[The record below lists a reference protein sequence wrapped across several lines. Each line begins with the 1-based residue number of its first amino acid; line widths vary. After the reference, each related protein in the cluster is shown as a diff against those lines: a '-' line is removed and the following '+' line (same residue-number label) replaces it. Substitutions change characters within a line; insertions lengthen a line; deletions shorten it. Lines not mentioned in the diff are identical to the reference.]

1 MDNWNTELAL
11 TFHEETKHSYESVYR
26 NRHFLDWENQPQPF
40 KRYLGLEA
48 IPLPADLPVTQMPAL
63 LALSPPGETGVT
75 TSVPTLHDLAY
86 VLFYAAGVTK
96 RRFYPGHG
104 EMWFRAAACTGALY
118 HIDLYL
124 SVCDVPALHDGL
136 YHFDP
141 YDFAL
146 RQLRQGDYRRVL
158 VEASGNDP
166 ALQGAPVILL
176 GSDTF
181 WRNAWKYR
189 ARAYRHSF
197 WDAGT
202 ILANLLAAAHARTLP
217 AHLTLG
223 FADAPVNTLLDVD
236 TDREVALFLVGLGTG
251 AARSPRRRRRRG
263 ASLTAPLPPA
273 APSVTPL
280 HLAVAPL
287 SPEEL
292 DYPAMRIMHTASS
305 LESPEDAAEWR
316 GAAPE
321 TSFPSVTGELF
332 SLYPNTV
339 DALPSAALEDVIRH
353 RGSTRRFSHQPL
365 SLVQLSN
372 VLVSA
377 TQPIPADCL
386 AASGRRCNDLYLI
399 VNAVAGL
406 PSGAY
411 VFHPQSQALE
421 LLCAGDFRRQ
431 AGELALGQE
440 LAADASVAVFCL
452 CDILALLERFGNR
465 GYRVAQLEGGI
476 LGGRMYL
483 AAYAQGFGATGL
495 TFFDDDVTAFFS
507 PHAADKSVM
516 FLIALGYAARR

>member
-1 MDNWNTELAL
+1 ML
-11 TFHEETKHSYESVYR
+11 
-26 NRHFLDWENQPQPF
+26 
-40 KRYLGLEA
+40 
-48 IPLPADLPVTQMPAL
+48 AL
-63 LALSPPGETGVT
+63 LALSPPAETDAT
-75 TSVPTLHDLAY
+75 IPVPTLHDLAY

-104 EMWFRAAACTGALY
+104 EMLFRAAACTGALY

-124 SVCDVPALHDGL
+124 SVCDIPGLQAGL

-141 YDFAL
+141 RDFAL
-146 RQLRQGDYRRVL
+146 RQLRQGDARQML
-158 VEASGNDP
+158 VEASGEAP
-166 ALQGAPVILL
+166 EIQEAPVILI

-217 AHLTLG
+217 AHLALG
-223 FADAPVNTLLDVD
+223 FADAPVNALLDVD

-251 AARSPRRRRRRG
+251 AARSPRQRRRRG
-263 ASLTAPLPPA
+263 ASLTAPLPP
-273 APSVTPL
+273 VTPPMAPL
-280 HLAVAPL
+280 HLEVAPL

-292 DYPAMRIMHTASS
+292 DYPAIRMMHAASS
-305 LESPEDAAEWR
+305 LETPDDAAEWR
-316 GAAPE
+316 GAALEASLLPA
-321 TSFPSVTGELF
+321 TGELF
-332 SLYPNTV
+332 SLCP
-339 DALPSAALEDVIRH
+339 DIAASLPSAALEAVIRR
-353 RGSTRRFSHQPL
+353 RGSARQFSHQPL

-372 VLVSA
+372 VLVPA

-386 AASGRRCNDLYLI
+386 ASPGRRLNDLYLI
-399 VNAVAGL
+399 VHAVDGL

-411 VFHPQSQALE
+411 VFHPSSQALE
-421 LLCAGDFRRQ
+421 LLRAGDFRRQ

-452 CDILALLERFGNR
+452 CDVLALLERFGNR
-465 GYRVAQLEGGI
+465 GYRVAQMEGGI

>member
-1 MDNWNTELAL
+1 MENWHTELAL

-26 NRHFLDWENQPQPF
+26 SRHFLDWANQPQPF

-48 IPLPADLPVTQMPAL
+48 IPLPADLPMTRMPAL
-63 LALSPPGETGVT
+63 LALSPPSEMAVT

-104 EMWFRAAACTGALY
+104 EMLFRAAACTGALY

-124 SVCDVPALHDGL
+124 SVGDVPGLQAGL

-141 YDFAL
+141 HDFAL

-158 VEASGNDP
+158 VEASGDDP
-166 ALQGAPVILL
+166 ALQEAPAIVV

-202 ILANLLAAAHARTLP
+202 VLANLLAAARARTLP
-217 AHLTLG
+217 THLTLG
-223 FADAPVNTLLDVD
+223 FADALVNALLDVD

-251 AARSPRRRRRRG
+251 A
-263 ASLTAPLPPA
+263 PLPAA
-273 APSVTPL
+273 APPVQPL
-280 HLAVAPL
+280 HLQVAPL
-287 SPEEL
+287 SREEF
-292 DYPAMRIMHTASS
+292 DYPAIRIIHAASS

-316 GAAPE
+316 GVISEAPL
-321 TSFPSVTGELF
+321 PPVTGEMFPLCPDPAG
-332 SLYPNTV
+332 S
-339 DALPSAALEDVIRH
+339 LPSAALEDVIRR
-353 RGSTRRFSHQPL
+353 RGSTRRFSHQSL

-372 VLVSA
+372 MLTRA

-386 AASGRRCNDLYLI
+386 TASGRRLNDLYLI
-399 VNAVAGL
+399 VNAVEGL

-411 VFHPQSQALE
+411 VFHPQSPALE

-452 CDILALLERFGNR
+452 CDVLALLEHFGNR

-516 FLIALGYAARR
+516 FLIALGYTARR

>member
-1 MDNWNTELAL
+1 MDNWNIELAL
-11 TFHEETKHSYESVYR
+11 TYHEETKHSYESVSR
-26 NRHFLDWENQPQPF
+26 SRHFLDWANQPQPF

-63 LALSPPGETGVT
+63 LALSPPAETAVT

-104 EMWFRAAACTGALY
+104 EMLFRAAACTGALY

-124 SVCDVPALHDGL
+124 SVCDVPGL
-136 YHFDP
+136 QAGVYHFDP
-141 YDFAL
+141 RDFAL
-146 RQLRQGDYRRVL
+146 RQLRQGDLRHVL
-158 VEASGNDP
+158 IEASGDDP
-166 ALQGAPVILL
+166 ALQEAPVIII

-202 ILANLLAAAHARTLP
+202 ILANLLAAVHARTLL

-223 FADAPVNTLLDVD
+223 FADAPVNALLDVD
-236 TDREVALFLVGLGTG
+236 TDREAALFLVGLGTG
-251 AARSPRRRRRRG
+251 AARSPRRRRG
-263 ASLTAPLPPA
+263 HSLTCPLPPA
-273 APSVTPL
+273 TPPMEPL
-280 HLAVAPL
+280 HLEVAPP
-287 SPEEL
+287 SPDVL
-292 DYPAMRIMHTASS
+292 DYPAIRIMHAASS
-305 LESPEDAAEWR
+305 LENPDEAAEWR

-321 TSFPSVTGELF
+321 VPVSPATGELF
-332 SLYPNTV
+332 SLCPDTV
-339 DALPSAALEDVIRH
+339 ACLPSAALEDVIRR
-353 RGSTRRFSHQPL
+353 RGSTRRFAHQSL

-377 TQPIPADCL
+377 TQPMPADYL
-386 AASGRRCNDLYLI
+386 APPGRRLNDLYLI
-399 VNAVAGL
+399 VHAVEDL

-411 VFHPQSQALE
+411 VFHSEPQTLE
-421 LLCAGDFRRQ
+421 LLQTGDFRRQ

-440 LAADASVAVFCL
+440 LAADASVVIFCL
-452 CDILALLERFGNR
+452 CDVLALLERFGNR

-495 TFFDDDVTAFFS
+495 TFFDDDVTAFFA

>member
-1 MDNWNTELAL
+1 MDNWNIEFAL
-11 TFHEETKHSYESVYR
+11 MYHEETKHSYESVYR
-26 NRHFLDWENQPQPF
+26 SRHFLDWANQPQPF

-48 IPLPADLPVTQMPAL
+48 ISLPTELPVTQMPAL
-63 LALSPPGETGVT
+63 LALSLPVEMAVT
-75 TSVPTLHDLAY
+75 TPVPTLADLAY

-104 EMWFRAAACTGALY
+104 EMLFRAAACTGALY

-124 SVCDVPALHDGL
+124 SVCDILGLQAGL

-141 YDFAL
+141 HDFAL
-146 RQLRQGDYRRVL
+146 RLLRQGDYRRVL
-158 VEASGNDP
+158 VEASGDDP
-166 ALQGAPVILL
+166 ELQEAPVIIM

-223 FADAPVNTLLDVD
+223 FADAPVNTLLDMD
-236 TDREVALFLVGLGTG
+236 TGREVTLFLVGLGTG
-251 AARSPRRRRRRG
+251 AA
-263 ASLTAPLPPA
+263 LLPA
-273 APSVTPL
+273 APPIEPL
-280 HLAVAPL
+280 HLEVAPL
-287 SPEEL
+287 SPEEF
-292 DYPAMRIMHTASS
+292 DYPAIRIMHAASS
-305 LESPEDAAEWR
+305 LESPDDAAEWR
-316 GAAPE
+316 SAALE
-321 TSFPSVTGELF
+321 AAFPPATGELF
-332 SLYPNTV
+332 SLYPDTV
-339 DALPSAALEDVIRH
+339 ASQPAAALEDVIRR
-353 RGSTRRFSHQPL
+353 RGSPRQFAHQPL

-372 VLVSA
+372 VLVLA

-386 AASGRRCNDLYLI
+386 ATSGRRLNDLYLI
-399 VNAVAGL
+399 VHAVDGL

-411 VFHPQSQALE
+411 VFHSEHQALE
-421 LLCAGDFRRQ
+421 LLQAGDFRQQ

-440 LAADASVAVFCL
+440 LAADASVVVFCL
-452 CDILALLERFGNR
+452 CDVLALLERFGNR

-516 FLIALGYAARR
+516 FLIALGYTARR

>member
-1 MDNWNTELAL
+1 MDNWHTELAL

-26 NRHFLDWENQPQPF
+26 SRHFLDWANQPQPF

-48 IPLPADLPVTQMPAL
+48 IPLPADLPITQMPAL
-63 LALSPPGETGVT
+63 LALSPPGEMAVT
-75 TSVPTLHDLAY
+75 TPVPTLHDLAY

-104 EMWFRAAACTGALY
+104 EMLFRAAACTGALY

-124 SVCDVPALHDGL
+124 SVCDVPGLQAGL

-158 VEASGNDP
+158 VEASGDAP
-166 ALQGAPVILL
+166 ELQEAPVIVI

-202 ILANLLAAAHARTLP
+202 VLANLLAAARARALP
-217 AHLTLG
+217 THLTLG
-223 FADAPVNTLLDVD
+223 FADAPVNALLDVD

-251 AARSPRRRRRRG
+251 A
-263 ASLTAPLPPA
+263 PLPAA
-273 APSVTPL
+273 APPVEPL
-280 HLAVAPL
+280 HLQVAPL
-287 SPEEL
+287 SREEF
-292 DYPAMRIMHTASS
+292 DYPAIRMMHAASS

-316 GAAPE
+316 GAISEAPL
-321 TSFPSVTGELF
+321 PPVTGEMFPLC
-332 SLYPNTV
+332 P
-339 DALPSAALEDVIRH
+339 DAAGSLPSAALEDVIRR
-353 RGSTRRFSHQPL
+353 RGSTRRFSHQAL

-372 VLVSA
+372 VLARA

-386 AASGRRCNDLYLI
+386 AASGRRLNDLYLL

-421 LLCAGDFRRQ
+421 LLGAGDFRRQ

-452 CDILALLERFGNR
+452 CDVLALLERFGNR

-516 FLIALGYAARR
+516 FLIALGYTARR

>member
-1 MDNWNTELAL
+1 MDNWNIELAL

-26 NRHFLDWENQPQPF
+26 HRYFLDRENQPQSF

-48 IPLPADLPVTQMPAL
+48 MPLPAALPVTQMPAL

-75 TSVPTLHDLAY
+75 TPVPTLQDLAY

-104 EMWFRAAACTGALY
+104 EMLFRAAACTGALY

-124 SVCDVPALHDGL
+124 SVCDVPGLQAGL

-141 YDFAL
+141 RDFAL
-146 RQLRQGDYRRVL
+146 RRLRQGDYRRVL
-158 VEASGNDP
+158 VEASGADP
-166 ALQGAPVILL
+166 EIQEAPVIII

-223 FADAPVNTLLDVD
+223 FADAPVNALLDVD
-236 TDREVALFLVGLGTG
+236 TDREVTLFLVGLGTG
-251 AARSPRRRRRRG
+251 PA
-263 ASLTAPLPPA
+263 LPPA
-273 APSVTPL
+273 APPMQPL
-280 HLAVAPL
+280 HLEVAPL

-292 DYPAMRIMHTASS
+292 DYPAIRIMHAASS
-305 LESPEDAAEWR
+305 LESPDDAAEWR
-316 GAAPE
+316 GATPEAPL
-321 TSFPSVTGELF
+321 PPATGEIF
-332 SLYPNTV
+332 SLCPDT
-339 DALPSAALEDVIRH
+339 AASLPSAALEDVIRR

-365 SLVQLSN
+365 SLAQLSN
-372 VLVSA
+372 VLVPA

-386 AASGRRCNDLYLI
+386 ATPGRRLNDLYLI
-399 VNAVAGL
+399 VNAVDGL
-406 PSGAY
+406 PPGAY
-411 VFHPQSQALE
+411 VFHPQSQVLE
-421 LLCAGDFRRQ
+421 LLRAGDFRRQ

-452 CDILALLERFGNR
+452 CDLLALLERFGNR
-465 GYRVAQLEGGI
+465 SYRVAQLEGGI

-516 FLIALGYAARR
+516 FLIALGYVARR

>member
-26 NRHFLDWENQPQPF
+26 SRYFLDWTNKPQPF

-48 IPLPADLPVTQMPAL
+48 VPLPADLPMTQMPAL
-63 LALSPPGETGVT
+63 LALSPPGETAMT
-75 TSVPTLHDLAY
+75 TPVPTLHDVAY
-86 VLFYAAGVTK
+86 TLFYAAGVTK

-104 EMWFRAAACTGALY
+104 EMLFRAAACTGALY

-124 SVCDVPALHDGL
+124 SVGDVPGLQAGL

-141 YDFAL
+141 HDFAL

-158 VEASGNDP
+158 VEASGDDP
-166 ALQGAPVILL
+166 ALQEAPMIVI

-202 ILANLLAAAHARTLP
+202 ILANLLAAARARALS

-223 FADAPVNTLLDVD
+223 FADAPVNALLDVD

-251 AARSPRRRRRRG
+251 AN
-263 ASLTAPLPPA
+263 LPA
-273 APSVTPL
+273 AAPPVEPL
-280 HLAVAPL
+280 HLEVAPL

-292 DYPAMRIMHTASS
+292 DYPAIRIMHAASS
-305 LESPEDAAEWR
+305 LESPEEAAEWR

-321 TSFPSVTGELF
+321 TPFPPMTGELF
-332 SLYPNTV
+332 PLCPDTV
-339 DALPSAALEDVIRH
+339 DALPSAALEDVIRR

-372 VLVSA
+372 VLVPA
-377 TQPIPADCL
+377 TQPMLADCL

-399 VNAVAGL
+399 VHAVDGL

-452 CDILALLERFGNR
+452 CDMLALLEHFGNR

-495 TFFDDDVTAFFS
+495 TFFDDEVTAFFS

-516 FLIALGYAARR
+516 FLIALGYTARR

>member
-1 MDNWNTELAL
+1 MPTRVCIVAGTSWIGQINPNRLNTTLVWKL
-11 TFHEETKHSYESVYR
+11 
-26 NRHFLDWENQPQPF
+26 
-40 KRYLGLEA
+40 YLSLQSC
-48 IPLPADLPVTQMPAL
+48 PATQIPAL
-63 LALSPPGETGVT
+63 LALSPPAETAVT
-75 TSVPTLHDLAY
+75 TPVPTLHDLAY

-104 EMWFRAAACTGALY
+104 EMLFRAAACTGALY

-124 SVCDVPALHDGL
+124 SVCDVPGLQAGL

-141 YDFAL
+141 RDFAL
-146 RQLRQGDYRRVL
+146 RQLRQGDCRHVL
-158 VEASGNDP
+158 VGASGADP
-166 ALQGAPVILL
+166 ELQEAPVIII

-223 FADAPVNTLLDVD
+223 FADAPVNALLDVD
-236 TDREVALFLVGLGTG
+236 TNREVALFLVGLGTG
-251 AARSPRRRRRRG
+251 AA
-263 ASLTAPLPPA
+263 LPPV
-273 APSVTPL
+273 APPMKPL
-280 HLAVAPL
+280 HLEIAPL

-292 DYPAMRIMHTASS
+292 DYPAIRIMHAASS
-305 LESPEDAAEWR
+305 LESPDDAAEWR
-316 GAAPE
+316 DAAPE
-321 TSFPSVTGELF
+321 IPMSLATGELF
-332 SLYPNTV
+332 ALCPDTMAS
-339 DALPSAALEDVIRH
+339 LPSAALEDVIRR
-353 RGSTRRFSHQPL
+353 RGSARRFSHQPL

-372 VLVSA
+372 VLVPA
-377 TQPIPADCL
+377 TQPIPADYL
-386 AASGRRCNDLYLI
+386 ATPGRRLNDLYLI
-399 VNAVAGL
+399 VHAVDGL
-406 PSGAY
+406 PSGTY
-411 VFHPQSQALE
+411 VFHPQHQTLE
-421 LLCAGDFRRQ
+421 LLRAGDFRRQ

-440 LAADASVAVFCL
+440 LAADASVVVFCL
-452 CDILALLERFGNR
+452 CDVLALLERFGNR

-516 FLIALGYAARR
+516 FLIALGYVVRR

>member
-1 MDNWNTELAL
+1 MDNWHIALAL
-11 TFHEETKHSYESVYR
+11 TYHEETKHSYESMYSS
-26 NRHFLDWENQPQPF
+26 RHFLDWENQPQPF
-40 KRYLGLEA
+40 KRYCGLES
-48 IPLPADLPVTQMPAL
+48 IPLPAELSVTQMPAL
-63 LALSPPGETGVT
+63 LALSPPGEMSVI

-96 RRFYPGHG
+96 RRFYRGHG
-104 EMWFRAAACTGALY
+104 EMLFRAAACTGALY

-124 SVCDVPALHDGL
+124 SVCDMPGL
-136 YHFDP
+136 QAGVYHFDP
-141 YDFAL
+141 HDFAL
-146 RQLRQGDYRRVL
+146 HQLRQGDYRRVL
-158 VEASGNDP
+158 LEASGNDP
-166 ALQGAPVILL
+166 ALQEAPVIVI

-202 ILANLLAAAHARTLP
+202 ILANLLATAHARTLP
-217 AHLTLG
+217 AHLALG
-223 FADAPVNTLLDVD
+223 FADTPVNALLDVD

-251 AARSPRRRRRRG
+251 G
-263 ASLTAPLPPA
+263 ALPPA
-273 APSVTPL
+273 TPPIEPL
-280 HLAVAPL
+280 HLEVAPL

-292 DYPAMRIMHTASS
+292 DYPAIRLMHAASS
-305 LESPEDAAEWR
+305 LESPDDAAEWR

-321 TSFPSVTGELF
+321 VPLPPATGELF
-332 SLYPNTV
+332 SLCPDT
-339 DALPSAALEDVIRH
+339 AASLPSAALEDVIRR
-353 RGSTRRFSHQPL
+353 RGSTRQFAHQPL
-365 SLVQLSN
+365 SLAQLSN
-372 VLVSA
+372 VLVQA

-386 AASGRRCNDLYLI
+386 ATSGRRLNDLYLI
-399 VNAVAGL
+399 VHAVDGL
-406 PSGAY
+406 PPGVY
-411 VFHPQSQALE
+411 VFHPQLQALE
-421 LLCAGDFRRQ
+421 LLCAGDFRQQ

-452 CDILALLERFGNR
+452 CDVLVLLDHFGNR

-516 FLIALGYAARR
+516 FLIALGYAARP

>member
-1 MDNWNTELAL
+1 
-11 TFHEETKHSYESVYR
+11 
-26 NRHFLDWENQPQPF
+26 
-40 KRYLGLEA
+40 
-48 IPLPADLPVTQMPAL
+48 MPAL
-63 LALSPPGETGVT
+63 LALAPLGEPDVT

-86 VLFYAAGVTK
+86 VLLYAAGVTR

-104 EMWFRAAACTGALY
+104 EMLFRAAACTGALY

-124 SVCDVPALHDGL
+124 SVCDVPGLQAGL

-141 YDFAL
+141 RDFAL
-146 RQLRQGDYRRVL
+146 RQLRQGDARQML
-158 VEASGNDP
+158 VEASGEAP
-166 ALQGAPVILL
+166 EIQEAPVILI

-223 FADAPVNTLLDVD
+223 FADAPVNALLDVD

-251 AARSPRRRRRRG
+251 AALS
-263 ASLTAPLPPA
+263 PA
-273 APSVTPL
+273 APPIEPL
-280 HLAVAPL
+280 YLEVAPL
-287 SPEEL
+287 SSEEL
-292 DYPAMRIMHTASS
+292 DYPAIRIMHAASS
-305 LESPEDAAEWR
+305 LESPDDAAEWR

-321 TSFPSVTGELF
+321 APMPPATGEIF
-332 SLYPNTV
+332 SLCPDT
-339 DALPSAALEDVIRH
+339 AASLPSAALEDVIRR

-365 SLVQLSN
+365 SLTQLSN
-372 VLVSA
+372 VLVPA

-386 AASGRRCNDLYLI
+386 ATPGRRLNDLYLI
-399 VNAVAGL
+399 VNAVDGL
-406 PSGAY
+406 PPGAY
-411 VFHPQSQALE
+411 VFHPQLQGLE
-421 LLCAGDFRRQ
+421 LLQAGDFRRQ

-452 CDILALLERFGNR
+452 CDMLALLERFGNR
-465 GYRVAQLEGGI
+465 GYRVMQLEGGI

-495 TFFDDDVTAFFS
+495 TFFDDDVTAFFA

>member
-1 MDNWNTELAL
+1 MDNWNIELAL

-26 NRHFLDWENQPQPF
+26 HRYFLDRENQPQSF
-40 KRYLGLEA
+40 KCYLGLEA
-48 IPLPADLPVTQMPAL
+48 MPLPAALPVTQMPAL

-75 TSVPTLHDLAY
+75 TPVPTLQDLAY

-104 EMWFRAAACTGALY
+104 EMLFRAAACTGALY

-124 SVCDVPALHDGL
+124 SVCDVPGLQAGL

-141 YDFAL
+141 RDFAL
-146 RQLRQGDYRRVL
+146 RRLRQGDYRRVL
-158 VEASGNDP
+158 VEASGADP
-166 ALQGAPVILL
+166 EIQEAPVIII

-223 FADAPVNTLLDVD
+223 FADAPVNALLDVD
-236 TDREVALFLVGLGTG
+236 TDREVTLFLVGLGTG
-251 AARSPRRRRRRG
+251 PA
-263 ASLTAPLPPA
+263 LPPA
-273 APSVTPL
+273 APPMQPL
-280 HLAVAPL
+280 HLEVAPL

-292 DYPAMRIMHTASS
+292 DYPAIRIMHAASS
-305 LESPEDAAEWR
+305 LESPDDAAEWR
-316 GAAPE
+316 GATPEAPL
-321 TSFPSVTGELF
+321 PPATGEIF
-332 SLYPNTV
+332 SLCPDTAAN
-339 DALPSAALEDVIRH
+339 LPSAALEDVIRR

-365 SLVQLSN
+365 SLAQLSN
-372 VLVSA
+372 VLVPA

-386 AASGRRCNDLYLI
+386 ATPGRRLNDLYLI
-399 VNAVAGL
+399 VNAVDGL
-406 PSGAY
+406 PPGAY
-411 VFHPQSQALE
+411 VFHPQSQVLE
-421 LLCAGDFRRQ
+421 LLRAGDFRRQ

-452 CDILALLERFGNR
+452 CDLLALLERFGNR
-465 GYRVAQLEGGI
+465 SYRVAQLEGGI

-516 FLIALGYAARR
+516 FLIALGYVARR

>member
-26 NRHFLDWENQPQPF
+26 SRYFLDWANQPQPF

-48 IPLPADLPVTQMPAL
+48 IPLPADLPMTQMPAL
-63 LALSPPGETGVT
+63 LALSPPGETAMT
-75 TSVPTLHDLAY
+75 TPVPTLHDLAY

-104 EMWFRAAACTGALY
+104 EMLFRAAACTGPLY

-124 SVCDVPALHDGL
+124 SVCDVPGLQAGL

-141 YDFAL
+141 RDFAL
-146 RQLRQGDYRRVL
+146 RQLRKGDYRRIL
-158 VEASGNDP
+158 VEASGDDP
-166 ALQGAPVILL
+166 ALQEAPIMVI

-189 ARAYRHSF
+189 ARTYRHSF
-197 WDAGT
+197 WDSGT
-202 ILANLLAAAHARTLP
+202 ILTNLLAAARARALP

-223 FADAPVNTLLDVD
+223 FADAPVNALLDVD
-236 TDREVALFLVGLGTG
+236 TDREVALFLLGLGTG
-251 AARSPRRRRRRG
+251 A
-263 ASLTAPLPPA
+263 TLPPA
-273 APSVTPL
+273 ALPVESL
-280 HLAVAPL
+280 HLDVAPL

-292 DYPAMRIMHTASS
+292 DYPAIRIMHAASS

-321 TSFPSVTGELF
+321 APLSPATGEIF
-332 SLYPNTV
+332 SLCPNT
-339 DALPSAALEDVIRH
+339 AASLPSAALEDVIRR

-377 TQPIPADCL
+377 TQPILADCL

-399 VNAVAGL
+399 VNAIDDL

-452 CDILALLERFGNR
+452 CDVLALLERFGNR

-516 FLIALGYAARR
+516 FLIALGYTARR

>member
-11 TFHEETKHSYESVYR
+11 TYHEETNHSYESVYR
-26 NRHFLDWENQPQPF
+26 DRHFLDWANQPRPF
-40 KRYLGLEA
+40 KHYPGLEA
-48 IPLPADLPVTQMPAL
+48 IPLPPDLPVTRMPAL
-63 LALSPPGETGVT
+63 LALSLPGALT
-75 TSVPTLHDLAY
+75 VPTPLLTLHDLAY
-86 VLFYAAGVTK
+86 VLFYAAGVT
-96 RRFYPGHG
+96 RRRYYRGPG
-104 EMWFRAAACTGALY
+104 EMLFRAAACTGALY

-124 SVCDVPALHDGL
+124 SVGDMPGLQAGL

-141 YDFAL
+141 RDFAL

-158 VEASGNDP
+158 AEASGDNP
-166 ALQGAPVILL
+166 ALQDAPVIII

-181 WRNAWKYR
+181 WRNSWKYR

-202 ILANLLAAAHARTLP
+202 VLANLLAAAHACTLP

-223 FADAPVNTLLDVD
+223 FADATVNALLDVD
-236 TDREVALFLVGLGTG
+236 PDREVALFLIGLGAG
-251 AARSPRRRRRRG
+251 AA
-263 ASLTAPLPPA
+263 LPA
-273 APSVTPL
+273 TTPPIESL

-287 SPEEL
+287 SPEEH
-292 DYPAMRIMHTASS
+292 DYPAIRIMHAASS
-305 LESPEDAAEWR
+305 LESPDDAAEWR

-321 TSFPSVTGELF
+321 APLPPATGEMFPLCPDTAA
-332 SLYPNTV
+332 SQ
-339 DALPSAALEDVIRH
+339 ASAALEDVIRR
-353 RGSTRRFSHQPL
+353 RGSARRFSHQPL
-365 SLVQLSN
+365 SLSQLSN
-372 VLVSA
+372 VLVQA

-386 AASGRRCNDLYLI
+386 ATAGKRLNDLYLI
-399 VNAVAGL
+399 VNAVDGL

-411 VFHPQSQALE
+411 VLHPELQALE
-421 LLCAGDFRRQ
+421 LLCAGDFRQQ

-440 LAADASVAVFCL
+440 LAAEASVTVFCL
-452 CDILALLERFGNR
+452 CDVLPILDHFGNR

-495 TFFDDDVTAFFS
+495 TFFDDDVTTFFS

-516 FLIALGYAARR
+516 FLIALGYAIRH

>member
-1 MDNWNTELAL
+1 MDNWNAELAL
-11 TFHEETKHSYESVYR
+11 TYHEETKHSYESVYR
-26 NRHFLDWENQPQPF
+26 SRHFLDWANQPRPF
-40 KRYLGLEA
+40 KLYLGLEA
-48 IPLPADLPVTQMPAL
+48 IPLPPDLPVTQMPAL
-63 LALSPPGETGVT
+63 LALSPPGETTVT
-75 TSVPTLHDLAY
+75 TPVPTLHDLAY

-104 EMWFRAAACTGALY
+104 EMLFRAAACTGALY

-124 SVCDVPALHDGL
+124 SVCDVPGLQAGL

-141 YDFAL
+141 RDFAL

-158 VEASGNDP
+158 VEASGDDP
-166 ALQGAPVILL
+166 ALHAAPVIII

-181 WRNAWKYR
+181 WRNSWKYR

-202 ILANLLAAAHARTLP
+202 VLANLLAAAHARALP

-223 FADAPVNTLLDVD
+223 FVDAPVNALLDLD

-251 AARSPRRRRRRG
+251 AA
-263 ASLTAPLPPA
+263 PPA
-273 APSVTPL
+273 ATPPVAPL
-280 HLAVAPL
+280 HLEVAPL
-287 SPEEL
+287 SPEEH
-292 DYPAMRIMHTASS
+292 DYAAIRIMHAASS
-305 LESPEDAAEWR
+305 LESPDDVAEWR

-321 TSFPSVTGELF
+321 APMPPVTGEMLPLCPDTTT
-332 SLYPNTV
+332 S
-339 DALPSAALEDVIRH
+339 LPSAALEDVIRR

-365 SLVQLSN
+365 SLAQLSN
-372 VLVSA
+372 VLVQA
-377 TQPIPADCL
+377 THPIPADCL
-386 AASGRRCNDLYLI
+386 AASGRRLNDLYLI
-399 VNAVAGL
+399 VNAVDGV

-411 VFHPQSQALE
+411 VFHPQPQALE
-421 LLCAGDFRRQ
+421 LLSAGDFRRQ

-440 LAADASVAVFCL
+440 LAADASVAIFCL
-452 CDILALLERFGNR
+452 CDVLALLERFGNR

-516 FLIALGYAARR
+516 FLIALGYAARH